1 MKKINR
7 RAPRINKDMVM
18 EICGYDS
25 FNEAYKNTPHLNKNW
40 SINGARKALSRTM
53 KTSGIVWPMR
63 WGKGRKKTEFAPA
76 ENNYI
81 APSDII
87 LKAGREALISS
98 VSQGELRKE
107 MTDFL
112 NKHYGDQK

>member
-1 MKKINR
+1 MKKTNK
-7 RAPRINKDMVM
+7 RASRIDKDMVM
-18 EICGYDS
+18 EICVYDS
-25 FNEAYKNTPHLNKNW
+25 FNEAYQNTPHLNKNW

-53 KTSGIVWPMR
+53 KTGGIVWPMK

-76 ENNYI
+76 KNNYI

-87 LKAGREALISS
+87 LKASREALISS

-107 MTDFL
+107 TIDFL
-112 NKHYGDQK
+112 NKHYGEQT